1 MIFVTN
7 RNEFMHSDRYDGTE
21 YLFPPHQAVPISE
34 EAAAHMFGFG
44 APDKGPVLA
53 RLGWSFHYDES
64 KKTFVNDEAGPV
76 KLAKFV
82 FTKGEFVPR
91 DVDTSP
97 IPEAGNLL
105 DESPI

>member
-7 RNEFMHSDRYDGTE
+7 KNDFQHADRYDGTD
-21 YLFPPHQAVPISE
+21 YLFPPHQAVALSE

-44 APDKGPVLA
+44 QPDKGPVLA
-53 RLGWSFHYDES
+53 RLGWAFHYDES
-64 KKTFVNDEAGPV
+64 KKQYANDADGPV
-76 KLAKFV
+76 KLARFV
-82 FTKGEFVPR
+82 FSKGEFVQR

-97 IPEAGNLL
+97 AQTSGSLL